1 MEENQVE
8 THEPNGSRRTSGWL
22 IALLVLLFAA
32 TAISFGYGYR
42 QHQAVNDISN
52 QNETLSAS
60 VTQTGAQMDSLAAKL
75 EALATQPPAAPASAN
90 GASAARPARS
100 RAEERRLKQMQ
111 TQLAEQ
117 QKQLKETQDAV
128 ETAKS
133 ELGGRLDSTRDELN
147 GSIARTHEDVVA
159 LQKRGERNYFEF
171 DLSKSKNFQRA
182 GSLLLS
188 LRRADMKHKNYDLM
202 LVVDD
207 NTLSKKRVNL
217 YEPVW
222 IHRVDDTQPVQIVIN
237 RINKNSVQ
245 GYVSEPKYRQ
255 SELGATSTPGEG
267 PHTPIWQ

>member
-8 THEPNGSRRTSGWL
+8 AHEPSGSRRTSGWL
-22 IALLVLLFAA
+22 IALLVVLFAA

-42 QHQAVNDISN
+42 QHQAVNDISS
-52 QNETLSAS
+52 QNETLSTS
-60 VTQTGAQMDSLAAKL
+60 VTQMRTQMDSLTAKL
-75 EALATQPPAAPASAN
+75 ETLATQPPAAPAN
-90 GASAARPARS
+90 GGSAARPARS

-133 ELGGRLDSTRDELN
+133 EFGGRLDSTRDELN

-171 DLSKSKNFQRA
+171 DLGRSKNFQRA

-188 LRRADMKHKNYDLM
+188 LRRADAKHKNYDLM

-267 PHTPIWQ
+267 PHSPVWQ